1 MTRASGTTARKFYWQ
16 GDTGNAEFILFV
28 GANPYEANY
37 GPPLRCG
44 KITDGIVNHGMK
56 IAVVD
61 PRCSKT
67 AARAWKWLPV
77 RPNGVAAVGMGMMR
91 WIIDQQRYDA
101 RYLANANEAAAKA
114 DGEPTWT
121 QTAWLVKI
129 NPDGTPGPF
138 LRGSDLGLPKE
149 KRPKKKG
156 DGDWEFDSFLVY
168 TGGAPKPFDPNSD
181 TDPVEGD
188 LLVDTE
194 IKGSKVKSVLQ
205 ILRETVGAKNLAEW
219 AKMAGRGGSRTSWIW
234 PGSSPATANGRWPT
248 SIGASPSTPPVF
260 TTS

>member
-1 MTRASGTTARKFYWQ
+1 
-16 GDTGNAEFILFV
+16 
-28 GANPYEANY
+28 
-37 GPPLRCG
+37 
-44 KITDGIVNHGMK
+44 
-56 IAVVD
+56 VVD

-77 RPNGVAAVGMGMMR
+77 KPQGVAAVGLGMMN
-91 WIIDQQRYDA
+91 WIIENQRYDA
-101 RYLANANEAAAKA
+101 RYLANANKAAAKA

-129 NPDGTPGPF
+129 NPDGTTGTY

-149 KRPKKKG
+149 KRPKKKAAATG
-156 DGDWEFDSFLVY
+156 NLTPSWSY
-168 TGGAPKPFDPNSD
+168 AGGAPKPFDPNSE

-194 IKGSKVKSVLQ
+194 IKAIKVKSVLQ
-205 ILRETVGAKNLAEW
+205 ILKETVTARKLSEW
-219 AKMAGRGGSRTSWIW
+219 AKLAESRKRTWWNW

-248 SIGASPSTPPVF
+248 STGASPRTPPGF
-260 TTS
+260 TTSSPT